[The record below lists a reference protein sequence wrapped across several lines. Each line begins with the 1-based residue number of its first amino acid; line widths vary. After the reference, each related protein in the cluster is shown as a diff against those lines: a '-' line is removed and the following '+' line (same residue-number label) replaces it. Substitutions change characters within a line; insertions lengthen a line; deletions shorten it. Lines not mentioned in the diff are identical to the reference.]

1 MAQVSITCLWIIL
14 HALQKIV
21 FVVNYIEIDPHHRH
35 KYFTCWG
42 HSLNWQNLCS
52 LWHLNLSQNS
62 RVYLTLFVW
71 HLSLLTLTWFDLI
84 LVVAFEFANKSS
96 IRFIQCHSYVV
107 NSMRIMR
114 IKFPFNYKLFR
125 YLRWDYY
132 FFYGCH
138 EYICSV
144 YASQNTLWKFGFHLC
159 IFSTGSEQCVISF
172 HFSNVEECLNSRRL
186 VKKLCQNQRYVKM
199 CWNSLL
205 KNVSIK
211 LGEFFSLKA
220 REFFQ
225 NILFGFFGCQIF
237 AKFTA
242 K

>member
-132 FFYGCH
+132 FFMG
-138 EYICSV
+138 
-144 YASQNTLWKFGFHLC
+144 AMNT
-159 IFSTGSEQCVISF
+159 
-172 HFSNVEECLNSRRL
+172 
-186 VKKLCQNQRYVKM
+186 YVVCMHHK
-199 CWNSLL
+199 
-205 KNVSIK
+205 
-211 LGEFFSLKA
+211 
-220 REFFQ
+220 
-225 NILFGFFGCQIF
+225 ILFGNLVFTYAYSQQVLNDVLFFSIF
-237 AKFTA
+237 QM
-242 K
+242 

>member
-1 MAQVSITCLWIIL
+1 M
-14 HALQKIV
+14 
-21 FVVNYIEIDPHHRH
+21 
-35 KYFTCWG
+35 G
-42 HSLNWQNLCS
+42 
-52 LWHLNLSQNS
+52 
-62 RVYLTLFVW
+62 
-71 HLSLLTLTWFDLI
+71 
-84 LVVAFEFANKSS
+84 
-96 IRFIQCHSYVV
+96 
-107 NSMRIMR
+107 

-132 FFYGCH
+132 FFFHRCH

-159 IFSTGSEQCVISF
+159 IFSTGCERCFMFF
-172 HFSNVEECLNSRRL
+172 HFSNVECLNSRRQL
-186 VKKLCQNQRYVKM
+186 KKLCQSQRYRKM

-205 KNVSIK
+205 KNASIK

-220 REFFQ
+220 GEFFQ
-225 NILFGFFGCQIF
+225 NILFKFFWCQIF

>member
-1 MAQVSITCLWIIL
+1 MAQVSITL

-21 FVVNYIEIDPHHRH
+21 FVVNYIEIDSHHSH

-52 LWHLNLSQNS
+52 LWHLNLLQNS

-71 HLSLLTLTWFDLI
+71 HLSLLTLKRSYLI

-96 IRFIQCHSYVV
+96 IYFIQCHYCVV
-107 NSMRIMR
+107 NSMRIKWGLNFHSTTNFLDTWDEIITSFMGAMNTYVVCMHHK
-114 IKFPFNYKLFR
+114 ILFGNLVFT
-125 YLRWDYY
+125 YAYSQQVLNDVL
-132 FFYGCH
+132 FF
-138 EYICSV
+138 
-144 YASQNTLWKFGFHLC
+144 
-159 IFSTGSEQCVISF
+159 F

-199 CWNSLL
+199 CWSSLL
-205 KNVSIK
+205 KNVSTK

-225 NILFGFFGCQIF
+225 NILFNIF
-237 AKFTA
+237 LMSNFC
-242 K
+242 